1 MSQGAADAAG
11 ARTIM
16 LRLSVPADGGL
27 RSVAREMATR
37 VAAYLGSRE
46 EDAESAGNALEGL
59 AERIAPQGAGGEI
72 MIEFSEVD
80 RELLIRVRCDGR
92 SSEARCPLPE

>member
-1 MSQGAADAAG
+1 
-11 ARTIM
+11 M

-27 RSVAREMATR
+27 RGVAREMATR
-37 VAAYLGSRE
+37 VAVYLGSRQ
-46 EDAESAGNALEGL
+46 EDAESAGNAVEGL
-59 AERIAPQGAGGEI
+59 AERVAPQGAGGEI

-92 SSEARCPLPE
+92 SFEARCPLPE